1 MYLNKQKKEID
12 KLILGDENIYKTTNA
27 IDVKI
32 ESKEQIFSAY
42 SYSGDKLNT
51 EFSEYISDK
60 AKSVPIKEQIK
71 IKIHTKDDIEAED
84 VEQSVKSHFR
94 AEYKERKK
102 EVNRL
107 AVISFIMML
116 LGIIALTALIL
127 VEHFTDNVYVTSI
140 AEIAAWV
147 FVWEAVD
154 IFFLQRATVKA
165 KCLLIQ
171 RIYTASIEIC
181 KEDI

>member
-1 MYLNKQKKEID
+1 MFWNKQRKEIN
-12 KLILGDENIYKTTNA
+12 KLILGDENIYKTTNV

-32 ESKEQIFSAY
+32 ESREQLFSAY

-51 EFSEYISDK
+51 EFSEYVSDK

-71 IKIHTKDDIEAED
+71 IKIHTNDGVTAGD
-84 VEQSVKSHFR
+84 VEQSLKSHFR
-94 AEYKERKK
+94 DEYKERKK

-107 AVISFIMML
+107 ALISLIMMIA
-116 LGIIALTALIL
+116 GIIALTALIL
-127 VEHFTDNVYVTSI
+127 VEYFIKNIYVTSI

-147 FVWEAVD
+147 FIWEAVD
-154 IFFLQRATVKA
+154 IFFLQRAVAKA

-181 KEDI
+181 KEDF

>member
-1 MYLNKQKKEID
+1 MCWNKQKKEID
-12 KLILGDENIYKTTNA
+12 RLILGDENIYKTTNV

-60 AKSVPIKEQIK
+60 AKSVSIKEQVK
-71 IKIHTKDDIEAED
+71 IRIHTKDDIEVAD
-84 VEQSVKSHFR
+84 VEQSVKSHFQ
-94 AEYKERKK
+94 AEYKEHKK

-116 LGIIALTALIL
+116 LGIIALTTLIL
-127 VEHFTDNVYVTSI
+127 VEYFTYNIYITSI

-154 IFFLQRATVKA
+154 IFFLQRAALKA

-171 RIYTASIEIC
+171 RIYTASIEIF
-181 KEDI
+181 KEDN